1 MSKANNQSG
10 FCRSCGEPIGEAVR
24 FCESCGAE
32 LLNLPD
38 QAVEVR
44 NIDVHK
50 VNEGVERERRG
61 ESLGRGKRVMLAIGM
76 VILVAVLMA
85 WWVSTSMDLSAPP
98 SAPKNLN
105 SEELFP
111 VKPEGVDSI
120 NNTIDGKKVLIR
132 GDGHVMNSPG
142 LGVNRP
148 VWVLMGPKEST
159 FTTAVE
165 LIKGKGSFTPEVQV
179 LIPELV
185 QTAGDNS
192 EISIRLSLINSA
204 GKAELVEYH
213 LKAVNRWQKL
223 AGNFASDSETGS
235 HHLRFEANGFKG
247 AIYVDLTLL
256 VE

>member
-1 MSKANNQSG
+1 MSKANNQPG
-10 FCRSCGEPIGEAVR
+10 FCRSCGAPFGEAIR

-38 QAVEVR
+38 QAVAVKS
-44 NIDVHK
+44 ISGHK
-50 VNEGVERERRG
+50 VNESVEREHSG
-61 ESLGRGKRVMLAIGM
+61 ESPGRGKRVMLAIGM
-76 VILVAVLMA
+76 VTLVAVLMA
-85 WWVSTSMDLSAPP
+85 WWVSTSMDLSTPP
-98 SAPKNLN
+98 SSLENPG

-111 VKPEGVDSI
+111 VKAEGLDSI
-120 NNTIDGKKVLIR
+120 NNTIDGKKVLIE

-148 VWVLMGPKEST
+148 VWVLMGPKESA
-159 FTTAVE
+159 FTSPVE
-165 LIKGKGSFTPEVQV
+165 LIKGKGAFVPEVQV

-185 QTAGDNS
+185 QVTGENPG
-192 EISIRLSLINSA
+192 IFIRLSLIDSG
-204 GKAELVEYH
+204 GKAELGEYH
-213 LKAVNRWQKL
+213 LKAVNQWQKL
-223 AGNFASDSETGS
+223 AGNFACDPETGP